1 MLLPPAR
8 SLLNAVVLACHAL
21 LAVAVGALVYTAA
34 SSPLAGSVLALAAAA
49 PLLATLHG
57 LATSTRTRPWVAL
70 LLVVY
75 AGATSV
81 EVVATSGAVT
91 LASGALLAA
100 VLELSVLLVVI
111 RRSRIQPPAV
121 RG

>member
-1 MLLPPAR
+1 MVVRPVH
-8 SLLNAVVLACHAL
+8 SLLNAVMLACHAL
-21 LAVAVGALVYTAA
+21 LAVAVGVLVYTAA
-34 SSPLAGSVLALAAAA
+34 GSRLAGVVLALAAAG
-49 PLLATLHG
+49 PLLATLRG
-57 LATSTRTRPWVAL
+57 LVKSTRTRPWVAL

-81 EVVATSGAVT
+81 EVVATSGAAT

-100 VLELSVLLVVI
+100 VLELSVLLVII
-111 RRSRIQPPAV
+111 RRSQVQPPAV